1 MNIKSRVTPQGKTV
15 FILTG
20 ADITN
25 EVAAFPGFLQAALV
39 ARYLSGGNMPDEDQR
54 NALAAISEYDLF
66 LEEGKIHHEA
76 GGEEWAE

>member
-1 MNIKSRVTPQGKTV
+1 MNIKTRVINGKTF

-25 EVAAFPGFLQAALV
+25 EVAVFPDFFRACLV
-39 ARYLSGGNMPDEDQR
+39 ARYVSGGTMRDEDQR
-54 NALAAISEYDLF
+54 NALAAIAEYDET
-66 LEEGKIHHEA
+66 LEAGKIHHEA